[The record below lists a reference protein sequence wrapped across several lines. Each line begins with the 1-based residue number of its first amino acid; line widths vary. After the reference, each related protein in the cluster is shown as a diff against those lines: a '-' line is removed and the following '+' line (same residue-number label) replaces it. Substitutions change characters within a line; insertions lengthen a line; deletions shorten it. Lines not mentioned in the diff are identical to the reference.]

1 MSATRLQKLQA
12 DMKAR
17 QHHPGPVAG
26 TGHGALTSIAEYRVK
41 IAAFIELDKGWSV
54 ARVAA
59 HLGVNVESLQ
69 RWVEGGCRLVD

>member
-1 MSATRLQKLQA
+1 
-12 DMKAR
+12 MKAR

-26 TGHGALTSIAEYRVK
+26 QTHGALTSIAEYRVK

-59 HLGVNVESLQ
+59 HLQIDVVSLQ
-69 RWVEGGCRLVD
+69 SWVDGGCRLVD